1 MNVLRTAILD
11 WCRRSGGTSF
21 LAGDVLR
28 SMFPED
34 WELFVEDLV
43 EELMQMHREGI
54 LVFYR
59 DGVVLS
65 PDDFIDAKVEIVC
78 LRKPK

>member
-1 MNVLRTAILD
+1 
-11 WCRRSGGTSF
+11 
-21 LAGDVLR
+21 
-28 SMFPED
+28 MFPED

-43 EELMQMHREGI
+43 EELMQMHKEGI

-59 DGVVLS
+59 DGVGLKPGEV
-65 PDDFIDAKVEIVC
+65 IDAKVKIVC